1 MVTFA
6 KSMLTNVAMNK
17 RLQQFIFAENIS
29 QSSFA
34 DTLGVARAS
43 VSHILSGRN
52 KPGFDFIES
61 LTKAY
66 PALNIEWLITGEGKM
81 YKTAKI
87 VDLGPQ
93 EPDLFSAAQEETTV
107 LSPAVPSPAPET
119 ALPLPAVTE
128 TAAPRREP
136 IPEAKNAGKID
147 INTLGKHFQT
157 SANQKEISKIIVFFS
172 DGSFQEIAA

>member
-1 MVTFA
+1 
-6 KSMLTNVAMNK
+6 MNK

-87 VDLGPQ
+87 VDLTPQ
-93 EPDLFSAAQEETTV
+93 EPDLFSSVQEETAAIPP
-107 LSPAVPSPAPET
+107 LALDSAPEP
-119 ALPLPAVTE
+119 AAPLPNPAEPST
-128 TAAPRREP
+128 PRREP
-136 IPEAKNAGKID
+136 SPTAKNAEKIS
-147 INTLGKHFQT
+147 INTLSKPFQ
-157 SANQKEISKIIVFFS
+157 SAVNQKEISKIIVFFS
-172 DGSFQEIAA
+172 DGSFQEITA

>member
-1 MVTFA
+1 
-6 KSMLTNVAMNK
+6 MNK

-81 YKTAKI
+81 YKTAKV
-87 VDLGPQ
+87 VDLGAS
-93 EPDLFSAAQEETTV
+93 EPDLFSAVQEETPLV
-107 LSPAVPSPAPET
+107 ESVVNKPSPATSITPET
-119 ALPLPAVTE
+119 PAE
-128 TAAPRREP
+128 AAAPRREASP
-136 IPEAKNAGKID
+136 ASKNAEKID
-147 INTLGKHFQT
+147 ISTLTKPFQ
-157 SANQKEISKIIVFFS
+157 SFANHKEIAKIIVFFS